1 MIEDIKNKRFGR
13 LVALE
18 ATDQRDCNHCI
29 LWKCKCDCGNVVLVP
44 SRNLRNG
51 KAKSCGCLQKE
62 KVRKKNVNSAV
73 DLIGQRFGKLVVI
86 EKTNKRNHEHV
97 VWKCKCDCGNECYVP
112 SHYLRNGETSSCG
125 CICSKGEQKIADIL
139 KAHNIRFERQ
149 KTFDGCRFKST
160 NLLARFDFYLPD
172 YNILIEYDGQQHFT
186 YGNNGW
192 NTKAN
197 FIKRKERDEFKNS
210 WCEEHGIK
218 LIRIPYTKY
227 ETLSIGD
234 LL

>member
-1 MIEDIKNKRFGR
+1 M
-13 LVALE
+13 A
-18 ATDQRDCNHCI
+18 
-29 LWKCKCDCGNVVLVP
+29 
-44 SRNLRNG
+44 
-51 KAKSCGCLQKE
+51 
-62 KVRKKNVNSAV
+62 
-73 DLIGQRFGKLVVI
+73 
-86 EKTNKRNHEHV
+86 
-97 VWKCKCDCGNECYVP
+97 
-112 SHYLRNGETSSCG
+112 SHYLRNGETNSCG

-139 KAHNIRFERQ
+139 KSHNIRFERQ
-149 KTFDGCRFKST
+149 KTFDDCRFAKS

-186 YGNNGW
+186 YGKNGW

-197 FIKRKERDEFKNS
+197 FIKRKERDEFKNL